1 MRSNEVLLHGH
12 TFLQVVQDRVLND
25 GVALSTCLLRLGHQT
40 THTSELSNLVS
51 TTTGTGVK
59 HHEHSVEALVSF
71 RHVFHHSFLQAV
83 VDMSPSIDN
92 LVVTLLIRD
101 KTHIEVSLHLI
112 NLVLSFLHDLCLL
125 RRHDD
130 VVEVER
136 KTSEIRHLVTEVL
149 DTVKEGTSTRHTH
162 LLNNGRDKVTQ

>member
-59 HHEHSVEALVSF
+59 HHEHSVEALVGLC
-71 RHVFHHSFLQAV
+71 HVFHHSFLQAV

-112 NLVLSFLHDLCLL
+112 YFVLSFLHDLCLL
-125 RRHDD
+125 RRYDD
-130 VVEVER
+130 IVEVER
-136 KTSEIRHLVTEVL
+136 KTGEIRHLVTKVL